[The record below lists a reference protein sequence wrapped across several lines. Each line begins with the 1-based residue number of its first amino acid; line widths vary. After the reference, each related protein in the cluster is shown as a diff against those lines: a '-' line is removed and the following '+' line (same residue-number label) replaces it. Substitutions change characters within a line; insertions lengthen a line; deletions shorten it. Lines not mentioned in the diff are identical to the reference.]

1 MSAEVIDAAEVKKII
16 DRYPLLNDYGL
27 GYGSH
32 EFDLAEERG
41 HLASE
46 KSVTEIIAAS
56 QWVSAHWAR
65 IKTINDRHTSYGLK
79 HIYERVTGEYAT
91 NGQFIVA
98 MLLAGFTAQME
109 GFNPRFAVSER
120 SVSKTWDEGKP

>member
-1 MSAEVIDAAEVKKII
+1 MTAAEVQEII
-16 DRYPLLNDYGL
+16 DRYPLLNDCGL

-32 EFDLAEERG
+32 KFDLAEERSN
-41 HLASE
+41 LVSE
-46 KSVTEIIAAS
+46 KSVAGIIAAS
-56 QWVSAHWAR
+56 RWISTRWAR
-65 IKTINDRHTSYGLK
+65 IKTINDRHTSYSLK
-79 HIYERVTGEYAT
+79 HIYERVTGEYIT

-109 GFNPRFAVSER
+109 GFNPHFAVSER